1 MRTYTV
7 ALAGNPNTG
16 KSTLFNALTGLKQHT
31 GNWSGKT
38 VSLAS
43 GHYEYKDARFQFIDL
58 PGTYSLFSNS
68 ADEEVARDYIIFE
81 KPDVTLLVLDATA
94 LERSLNLA
102 LQVLEMT
109 DRVIVCLNLMDEA
122 KKKGI
127 QVNARKLAD
136 QLGVPVIPISAR
148 NNEGLDVLS
157 EQLLLMSTGQ
167 TPTKPYRMR
176 YNEQLEAQISGLES
190 QLRDIVG
197 DEYPARWLAIR
208 FLDGDRKL
216 IATLK
221 ERLKAADKGGIS
233 LGTAKALGSSNSGHS
248 F

>member
-1 MRTYTV
+1 MRTYTI

-38 VSLAS
+38 VNLAS
-43 GHYEYKDARFQFIDL
+43 GYYEYRDTRFQFIDL

-68 ADEEVARDYIIFE
+68 TDEEVARDYIIFE
-81 KPDVTLLVLDATA
+81 KPDVTLLVLDSTA

-109 DRVIVCLNLMDEA
+109 GSVIVCLNLMDEA

-127 QVNARKLAD
+127 QIDVRKLAKD
-136 QLGVPVIPISAR
+136 LGVPVIPISAR
-148 NNEGLDVLS
+148 NNEGLDILA
-157 EQLLLMSTGQ
+157 EQLLLMCTGQ
-167 TPTKPYRMR
+167 TTTTPYRMI
-176 YNEQLEAQISGLES
+176 YKEEMEAQITKLES
-190 QLRDIVG
+190 ELREIFG
-197 DEYPARWLAIR
+197 SEYPARWLAIR
-208 FLDGDRKL
+208 LLDGDRKL

-221 ERLKAADKGGIS
+221 DRLSSSEKGGKS
-233 LGTAKALGSSNSGHS
+233 FGTAKALGSSGSRHS
-248 F
+248 C